1 MKKNRVIFGWV
12 LLCLISFLLGRESVQ
27 WNISKEE
34 EQGGNIV
41 MEVTPTQ
48 TEPKDVQSQTY
59 YYLKI
64 ENNMLMIYEMPERKL
79 YESVSLESLWIPE
92 EEAILKSGMKLDT
105 LMEVYEFL
113 ENRMS

>member
-1 MKKNRVIFGWV
+1 
-12 LLCLISFLLGRESVQ
+12 
-27 WNISKEE
+27 
-34 EQGGNIV
+34 
-41 MEVTPTQ
+41 
-48 TEPKDVQSQTY
+48 
-59 YYLKI
+59 
-64 ENNMLMIYEMPERKL
+64 MLMIYEMPERKL